1 MAVQVKLTNEE
12 SKKLIFE
19 NEQLQQKLKFN
30 ESIEINKLNNVIQ
43 LLEIELKNI
52 KKLNDSL
59 KIENSKFEPFKDIA
73 TENTDFLYTLS
84 KNLKEEIQKNRVLK
98 SENKMLLDSIQTIIN
113 NQEVFKLEY
122 LNTLINIEQED
133 TID

>member
-1 MAVQVKLTNEE
+1 M
-12 SKKLIFE
+12 
-19 NEQLQQKLKFN
+19 
-30 ESIEINKLNNVIQ
+30 
-43 LLEIELKNI
+43 
-52 KKLNDSL
+52 
-59 KIENSKFEPFKDIA
+59 

-84 KNLKEEIQKNRVLK
+84 KNLKDEIQKNRLLK
-98 SENKMLLDSIQTIIN
+98 SEKNMLLDSIQTLID